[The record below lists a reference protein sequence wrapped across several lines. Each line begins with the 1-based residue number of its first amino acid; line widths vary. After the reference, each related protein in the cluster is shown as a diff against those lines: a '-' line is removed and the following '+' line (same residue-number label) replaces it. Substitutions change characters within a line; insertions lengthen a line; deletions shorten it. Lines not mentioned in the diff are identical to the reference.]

1 MSEAASALLAA
12 EPEPEPEPPLLEVS
26 GLRKYFPVRGGVFG
40 GVIKQVQAV
49 EAVSFAI
56 KKGETL
62 GLVGESGCG
71 KTTVGRMVLRLLE
84 PTAGSVRFAGKDLL
98 RMPRSELR
106 QLRRRM
112 QIIFQ
117 DPYSSL
123 NPRRSVGDAIGEP
136 LFVHGLARGAEIDR
150 RVTALLERVGLP
162 GSYRSRYPHEFS
174 GGQRQRVCIAR
185 ALALSPEFIVCD
197 EAVSALDISIQAQ
210 ILNLLSDLQDEY
222 GLTYLF
228 ISHNLNVVQHIADRI
243 AVMYLGNLVEV
254 ADAERLFEAPQH
266 PYTRALMS
274 ANPVPDPDVPLRP
287 VFLKGELPSP
297 LDPPSGCR
305 FHTRCPSAF
314 EPCGSVVPEARL
326 IRATRNSAEHRV
338 WCHLYADAAQ
348 PD

>member
-1 MSEAASALLAA
+1 MSEAASALPFT
-12 EPEPEPEPPLLEVS
+12 EPDVPLLEVT
-26 GLRKYFPVRGGVFG
+26 GLRKYFPVRGGIFG
-40 GVIKQVQAV
+40 KVANHVHAV
-49 EAVSFAI
+49 EDVSFSI
-56 KKGETL
+56 KKGQTL

-71 KTTVGRMVLRLLE
+71 KTTVGRLVLRLLE
-84 PTAGSVRFAGKDLL
+84 PTAGSVRFAGEDLL
-98 RMPRSELR
+98 QLSPARLR
-106 QLRRRM
+106 QMRRRM
-112 QIIFQ
+112 QIVFQ

-123 NPRRSVGDAIGEP
+123 NPRRTVGDAIGEP
-136 LFVHGLARGAEIDR
+136 LFVHGLARGAALDQ
-150 RVTALLERVGLP
+150 RVAELLERVGLP

-185 ALALSPEFIVCD
+185 ALALGPELVVCD

-228 ISHNLNVVQHIADRI
+228 ISHNLNVVRHIADRI

-254 ADAERLFEAPQH
+254 ADADELFESPLH

-305 FHTRCPSAF
+305 FHTRCPNAF
-314 EPCGSVVPEARL
+314 EPCSSVVPEARL
-326 IRATRNSAEHRV
+326 TRAASGAAHSTEEHRV
-338 WCHLYADAAQ
+338 WCHLYDDAAK